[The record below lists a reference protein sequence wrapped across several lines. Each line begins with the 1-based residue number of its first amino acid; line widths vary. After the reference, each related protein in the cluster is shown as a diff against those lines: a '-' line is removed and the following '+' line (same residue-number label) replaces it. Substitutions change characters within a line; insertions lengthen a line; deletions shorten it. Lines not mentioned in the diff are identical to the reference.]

1 MSLSVDYIRFL
12 HKKIEVLESE
22 NGMLKSGK
30 LDDTKLPELPK
41 EPDYSFTE
49 YQQQKEKDLDEQAQ
63 LLNAGTIQAIKEESS
78 NDSFTQN
85 DNLCPTVKSS
95 AKVLDYESSDS
106 VFSELSSSRH
116 IDLERSTGLGLR
128 LESGL
133 NSPRLDLPQL
143 RRPFKY
149 TEQPIHKTIRDVS
162 DIEEVGNWPVGSYP
176 HSFIPPMNKV
186 HDLPPFQY
194 IPPFQHPGHYMNNVP
209 PSHSSYY
216 RKPSIGNQDGYYY
229 NN

>member
-1 MSLSVDYIRFL
+1 MILNYLNFL
-12 HKKIEVLESE
+12 KNLIIHLLNISNK
-22 NGMLKSGK
+22 
-30 LDDTKLPELPK
+30 
-41 EPDYSFTE
+41 
-49 YQQQKEKDLDEQAQ
+49 KEKDLDEQAQ